1 MSTERTW
8 PLFAVL
14 AALVVALA
22 ATSVLV
28 GYAPIAPGRILA
40 GLFAGGDSPAA
51 LIAREL
57 RLPRAVLAASV
68 GASLGLSGAALQG
81 LLRNPLAEPAVI
93 GISASAGLGAVIALY
108 FGFAAWAP
116 VALPLAGMLG
126 GLGGMALL
134 IVLAG
139 RDQSAFSLILAGV
152 ALSSLAGALTALA
165 LNLSPS
171 PYAMSEMLLWLLG
184 SLRNATLQDL
194 GFALPFMV
202 AGWVLLLGVGPG
214 LDALTLGDDAAR
226 SLGVDMARLRLRVI
240 GGTAL
245 AVGASVAVAGI
256 IGFVG
261 LVVPHWLRPWTGYRP
276 SALLPSS
283 ALAGAALLLAA
294 DLGVRLMPTQTELAI
309 GVVTALIGAP
319 FFLHLVLTVRR
330 RLP

>member
-1 MSTERTW
+1 MNVERIW
-8 PLFAVL
+8 PLFAAL
-14 AALVVALA
+14 AALVVVLA
-22 ATSVLV
+22 GASLLV
-28 GYAPIAPGRILA
+28 GYAPIAPGRILT
-40 GLFAGGDSPAA
+40 GLFAGGDSPVA
-51 LIAREL
+51 LIEREL
-57 RLPRAVLAASV
+57 RLPRALLAASV

-116 VALPLAGMLG
+116 VALPLAGMVG

-134 IVLAG
+134 IALAG

-184 SLRNATLQDL
+184 SLRNTTLQDL

-202 AGWVLLLGVGPG
+202 AGWALLLGVGRG

-226 SLGVDMARLRLRVI
+226 SLGVDLSRLRLCVI